1 MKITRSGDAPRGAGP
16 EDRSMATQQ
25 NRRRSVTKTHDRI
38 AQLGWQRDYHQPVP
52 IYDTRYVFPET
63 AKDPMKQVMREYLP
77 MQLEK
82 DERVYGGFDAALRAS
97 MPTKADERWLEVMKP
112 LILILVYAEGAA
124 GRCMSVLMD
133 VVPNE
138 ELLNGYHVQF
148 VDEVRHIGMQM
159 NLARWYSKNTPDP
172 AGWHNGQEYMANN
185 LITRA
190 GVNMFSHSF
199 TGDPIAA
206 GFTMMTVIETA
217 FTNVAFVALPDVGT
231 RNGDFIQ
238 ATTYSSVQSDEA
250 RHISNGYATMLTM
263 LQKDENVPLI
273 ERDLQQAWWT
283 VHSWVDPFVGSIM
296 EYFSTDRS
304 DTENYLTKWD
314 RWIRDDWYRSYVE
327 QLGKMGVNV
336 PPAMFDRARERLVN
350 GLHHKT
356 APLAFAMWPLNFWKF
371 DPLTEKDFDWFEKTT
386 PGWYDEYGATW
397 EAYAALA
404 DPKEEALL
412 LSGLLEGAPPMCWSC
427 MLACVIDE
435 DMCHRVCKD
444 GHGEERTRFYCSP
457 ECRWI
462 DESNPGRYTG
472 DRNYFDRHHGKLLS
486 ELIIE
491 SKLIRSD
498 GKTLVGQPHLRT
510 DQMWT
515 IDDIRKCDFQVTSP
529 NITTAEAMGL
539 PCGSWHDPN
548 DPHGAVMQDGNGF
561 KAVAVGRD
569 DAVVNPL
576 EAMAKAAVGSTPWVA
591 L

>member
-1 MKITRSGDAPRGAGP
+1 
-16 EDRSMATQQ
+16 
-25 NRRRSVTKTHDRI
+25 
-38 AQLGWQRDYHQPVP
+38 
-52 IYDTRYVFPET
+52 
-63 AKDPMKQVMREYLP
+63 
-77 MQLEK
+77 
-82 DERVYGGFDAALRAS
+82 
-97 MPTKADERWLEVMKP
+97 
-112 LILILVYAEGAA
+112 
-124 GRCMSVLMD
+124 
-133 VVPNE
+133 
-138 ELLNGYHVQF
+138 
-148 VDEVRHIGMQM
+148 
-159 NLARWYSKNTPDP
+159 
-172 AGWHNGQEYMANN
+172 
-185 LITRA
+185 
-190 GVNMFSHSF
+190 
-199 TGDPIAA
+199 
-206 GFTMMTVIETA
+206 
-217 FTNVAFVALPDVGT
+217 
-231 RNGDFIQ
+231 
-238 ATTYSSVQSDEA
+238 
-250 RHISNGYATMLTM
+250 
-263 LQKDENVPLI
+263 
-273 ERDLQQAWWT
+273 
-283 VHSWVDPFVGSIM
+283 
-296 EYFSTDRS
+296 
-304 DTENYLTKWD
+304 
-314 RWIRDDWYRSYVE
+314 
-327 QLGKMGVNV
+327 
-336 PPAMFDRARERLVN
+336 
-350 GLHHKT
+350 
-356 APLAFAMWPLNFWKF
+356 
-371 DPLTEKDFDWFEKTT
+371 
-386 PGWYDEYGATW
+386 
-397 EAYAALA
+397 
-404 DPKEEALL
+404 
-412 LSGLLEGAPPMCWSC
+412 